1 MRKRPSGGNPQEEY
15 LKWSS
20 YGFSKGAIVSETM
33 LINLMRMLRAGPD
46 VSLNGSPTV
55 SPTTHASYHVFFM
68 GCASET
74 SAFLTLERPFVPSF
88 SQYFFALSQAPPALD
103 IMIATIAPLPMP
115 PASMPTRQRGP
126 TRKPTNNGAR
136 IAYAPGAII
145 SLTLDLVEMA
155 THLFESGMTSMCGGM
170 GSPFDAMMM
179 QSFRVVLPSCATRSG
194 RLWNWSLTS
203 MMISAAA
210 LPTEIIVRAANMYGS
225 MAPKSMP
232 DKT

>member
-20 YGFSKGAIVSETM
+20 YGFSKGAIVRDTM
-33 LINLMRMLRAGPD
+33 DMSLMRMLRAGPD

-55 SPTTHASYHVFFM
+55 SPTTHASYHVFFI
-68 GCASET
+68 GCASEP

-103 IMIATIAPLPMP
+103 IMIATMAPEPMP

-126 TRKPTNNGAR
+126 TKNPTNNGAR

-145 SLTLDLVEMA
+145 SLTDDLVEIA
-155 THLFESGMTSMCGGM
+155 THLLLSGMTSMCGGM
-170 GSPFDAMMM
+170 GSPFDAIII
-179 QSFRVVLPSCATRSG
+179 QSLSVVLPSCATRSG
-194 RLWNWSLTS
+194 RLWNWSRTS

-210 LPTEIIVRAANMYGS
+210 LPTEIIVRAANM
-225 MAPKSMP
+225 
-232 DKT
+232 

>member
-1 MRKRPSGGNPQEEY
+1 MMKRIDRGMRPMYHRSQSLWPRM
-15 LKWSS
+15 
-20 YGFSKGAIVSETM
+20 KGAIVRDTM
-33 LINLMRMLRAGPD
+33 DINLMRMLRAGPD

-68 GCASET
+68 GWASEP

-88 SQYFFALSQAPPALD
+88 SQYFFALSRAPPALD
-103 IMIATIAPLPMP
+103 IIIATMAPEPMP

-126 TRKPTNNGAR
+126 TRKPTKSGAR

-145 SLTLDLVEMA
+145 SLTEDLVEIA
-155 THLFESGMTSMCGGM
+155 THLFESGITSMCGGM

-179 QSFRVVLPSCATRSG
+179 QSLSVVFPSCATKSG

-203 MMISAAA
+203 IIISAAA
-210 LPTEIIVRAANMYGS
+210 LPTEIMVRAANM
-225 MAPKSMP
+225 
-232 DKT
+232 

>member
-46 VSLNGSPTV
+46 VSLKGSPTV
-55 SPTTHASYHVFFM
+55 SPTTQASYQVFFI
-68 GCASET
+68 GCASEP
-74 SAFLTLERPFVPSF
+74 SAFLTLDRPFVPSF

-103 IMIATIAPLPMP
+103 IIMATMAPEPMP

-126 TRKPTNNGAR
+126 TRKPTKSGAR

-145 SLTLDLVEMA
+145 SLTEDLVEIA
-155 THLFESGMTSMCGGM
+155 THLLLSGVTSMWGGID
-170 GSPFDAMMM
+170 SPFDAIII
-179 QSFRVVLPSCATRSG
+179 QSLSVVLPSWATKSG

-210 LPTEIIVRAANMYGS
+210 LPTEIIVSAANM
-225 MAPKSMP
+225 
-232 DKT
+232 

>member
-20 YGFSKGAIVSETM
+20 YGLSKGAIVSETM
-33 LINLMRMLRAGPD
+33 LINLMRMLSAGPD

-68 GCASET
+68 GWARLP

-88 SQYFFALSQAPPALD
+88 SQYFFALSQAPPAFD
-103 IMIATIAPLPMP
+103 IMIATIAPLPIP
-115 PASMPTRQRGP
+115 PASIPTKQRGP
-126 TRKPTNNGAR
+126 TKKPTNKGAR
-136 IAYAPGAII
+136 MAYAPGAII
-145 SLTLDLVEMA
+145 SRTDDFVEIA
-155 THLFESGMTSMCGGM
+155 THLLLSGVTSMCGGM
-170 GSPFDAMMM
+170 GSPFDAMTM
-179 QSFRVVLPSCATRSG
+179 QSFRVVLPSWATRSG
-194 RLWNWSLTS
+194 RLWNWSRTS

-210 LPTEIIVRAANMYGS
+210 LPTEIMVNAANIYGS
-225 MAPKSMP
+225 IAPKSMP